1 MEGEGVGPGKSK
13 PLVFRP
19 SVQSTVDYRA
29 CTREVQLGIRRAK
42 WRNGLLS
49 TDHGDGFVITEVIAY
64 MESRSM
70 TVGPVSYNV

>member
-49 TDHGDGFVITEVIAY
+49 TDHGDGFVITY
-64 MESRSM
+64 MESHSM